1 MKLQRNGR
9 TKALAIGALAVVS
22 SLTLAACGSDNN
34 SSSNSSSSPA
44 AAGSSAAS
52 ASSIACNGATGQLLA
67 AGSTAQQNAM
77 TQWVKDFQ
85 AACSGVTI
93 NYQGTG
99 SGAGITSFQTGKV
112 AFAGSDAAMKAADVA
127 KTQGTACQNGG
138 KGINIPMIG
147 GPIAIG
153 YNLPGV
159 TNLVL
164 DAKTLAQIF
173 TGKITKWD
181 DPAIKALNSSA
192 NLPSLPIQTFHR
204 SDGSGTTAN
213 FTAYLAAA
221 APADYTFAPNKL
233 WQAKGGQAAAG
244 SAGLA
249 AQVKQVQ
256 GSISYFEL
264 SYATQQSISTVQV
277 NTGASAPVAV
287 STAAASKAV
296 GDAKVV
302 GTAPD
307 LALDLK
313 AAYTTKTDG
322 AYPIVLVTYEIAC
335 DKGNAASTLPTLK
348 SFLTYISSTAGQ
360 NSVSSLGYFP
370 LPAALQTQ
378 VQQTI
383 SSLS

>member
-34 SSSNSSSSPA
+34 SNASSSSSPA
-44 AAGSSAAS
+44 AGGSSAA
-52 ASSIACNGATGQLLA
+52 ASSIACSGATGQLLG
-67 AGSTAQQNAM
+67 AGSTAQANAV

-85 AACSGVTI
+85 AACSGVTV
-93 NYQGTG
+93 NYQATG
-99 SGAGITSFQTGKV
+99 SGAGITSFQSGKV
-112 AFAGSDAAMKAADVA
+112 AFAGSDAAMKPADVA
-127 KTQGTACQNGG
+127 KTEGTACKSGG

-159 TNLVL
+159 SNLVL
-164 DAKTLAQIF
+164 DAPTLAQIF

-181 DPAIKALNSSA
+181 DAAIKKLNPTA
-192 NLPSLPIQTFHR
+192 TLPSLPIQTFHR

-221 APADYTFAPNKL
+221 APTDYTLQPNKL
-233 WQAKGGQAAAG
+233 WAAKGGQAANG

-264 SYATQQSISTVQV
+264 SYATQQNITTAQIA
-277 NTGASAPVAV
+277 TGASAPVAV
-287 STAAASKAV
+287 STDAASKAIA
-296 GDAKVV
+296 DAKVT

-307 LALDLK
+307 LTLDLTS
-313 AAYTTKTDG
+313 AYTTKADG
-322 AYPIVLVTYEIAC
+322 AYPIDLVTYEIAC
-335 DKGNAASTLPTLK
+335 DKGNAPSTLPTLK
-348 SFLTYISSTAGQ
+348 AFLNYISSTAGQ
-360 NSVSSLGYFP
+360 SSVASLGYFP
-370 LPAALQTQ
+370 LPASLQAQ
-378 VQQTI
+378 VKTTI
-383 SSLS
+383 NGLS

>member
-34 SSSNSSSSPA
+34 SNTSSSSSPA
-44 AAGSSAAS
+44 AGGSSAAA
-52 ASSIACNGATGQLLA
+52 ASSIACNGASGQLLG

-99 SGAGITSFQTGKV
+99 SGAGITSFQSGKV
-112 AFAGSDAAMKAADVA
+112 AFAGSDAALKPADVA
-127 KTQGTACQNGG
+127 KTATTCKGGG
-138 KGINIPMIG
+138 KGIDIPMVG

-159 TNLVL
+159 QNLVL
-164 DAKTLAQIF
+164 DAPTLAQIF
-173 TGKITKWD
+173 TGKIAKWD
-181 DPAIKALNSSA
+181 DAAIKKLNPSA

-213 FTAYLAAA
+213 FTAYLADA
-221 APADYTFAPNKL
+221 APSDYTLQPNKL
-233 WQAKGGQAAAG
+233 WAAKGGQAAAG

-256 GSISYFEL
+256 GAISYFEL
-264 SYATQQSISTVQV
+264 SYATQQSISTAQIA
-277 NTGASAPVAV
+277 TGASAPVAI
-287 STAAASKAV
+287 STDAASKAV
-296 GDAKVV
+296 GDAKVT

-307 LALDLK
+307 LSLDLK
-313 AAYTTKTDG
+313 SAYTTKTDG

-335 DKGNAASTLPTLK
+335 DKGNDATSLKTLK
-348 SFLTYISSTAGQ
+348 SFLTYISSTPGQ
-360 NSVSSLGYFP
+360 NSVTSLGYFP
-370 LPAALQTQ
+370 LPASLQAQ
-378 VQQTI
+378 VKTTI
-383 SSLS
+383 DSLS

>member
-34 SSSNSSSSPA
+34 SNSSASSSPA
-44 AAGSSAAS
+44 AGGSSAA
-52 ASSIACNGATGQLLA
+52 ASSIACSGASGQLLG
-67 AGSTAQQNAM
+67 AGSTAQANAV

-85 AACSGVTI
+85 AACSGVTV
-93 NYQGTG
+93 NYQATG
-99 SGAGITSFQTGKV
+99 SGAGITSFQSGKV
-112 AFAGSDAAMKAADVA
+112 AFAGSDAAMKPADVA
-127 KTQGTACQNGG
+127 KTEGTACKSGG

-159 TNLVL
+159 SNLVL
-164 DAKTLAQIF
+164 DAPTLAQIF
-173 TGKITKWD
+173 TGKIAKWD
-181 DPAIKALNSSA
+181 DAAIKKLNPTA
-192 NLPSLPIQTFHR
+192 TLPSLPIQTFHR

-221 APADYTFAPNKL
+221 APTDYTLQPNKL
-233 WQAKGGQAAAG
+233 WAAKGGQAANG

-264 SYATQQSISTVQV
+264 SYATQQNITTAQIA
-277 NTGASAPVAV
+277 TGASAPVAV
-287 STAAASKAV
+287 STDAASKAIA
-296 GDAKVV
+296 DAKVT

-307 LALDLK
+307 LTLDLTS
-313 AAYTTKTDG
+313 AYTTKADG
-322 AYPIVLVTYEIAC
+322 AYPIDLVTYEIAC
-335 DKGNAASTLPTLK
+335 DKGNAPATLPTLK
-348 SFLTYISSTAGQ
+348 AFLNYISSTQGQ
-360 NSVSSLGYFP
+360 TSVASLGYFP
-370 LPAALQTQ
+370 LPASLQAQ
-378 VQQTI
+378 VKTTI
-383 SSLS
+383 NGLS

>member
-34 SSSNSSSSPA
+34 SNTNSSSSPA
-44 AAGSSAAS
+44 AGGSSAA
-52 ASSIACNGATGQLLA
+52 AASIACNGASGQLLG

-99 SGAGITSFQTGKV
+99 SGAGITSFQSGKV

-127 KTQGTACQNGG
+127 KTQGTACKNGG

-159 TNLVL
+159 QNLVL
-164 DAKTLAQIF
+164 DAPTLAQIF
-173 TGKITKWD
+173 TGKIAKWD
-181 DPAIKALNSSA
+181 DAAIKKLNPSA

-213 FTAYLAAA
+213 FTGYLAAA
-221 APADYTFAPNKL
+221 APSDYTEQPNKL

-256 GSISYFEL
+256 GAISYFEL
-264 SYATQQSISTVQV
+264 SYATQQSITTAQIS
-277 NTGASAPVAV
+277 TGASAPVAV
-287 STAAASKAV
+287 STDAASKAV

-313 AAYTTKTDG
+313 SAYTTKADG

-335 DKGNAASTLPTLK
+335 DKGNDATSLKTLK
-348 SFLTYISSTAGQ
+348 SFLTYISSTPGQ
-360 NSVSSLGYFP
+360 NSVTSLGYFP
-370 LPAALQTQ
+370 LPASLQAQ
-378 VQQTI
+378 VKTTI
-383 SSLS
+383 DSLS

>member
-34 SSSNSSSSPA
+34 TTSNSSSSPA
-44 AAGSSAAS
+44 AAGSSAAA
-52 ASSIACNGATGQLLA
+52 ASSIDCSGATGQLLA
-67 AGSTAQQNAM
+67 AGSTAQANAM

-93 NYQGTG
+93 NYQATG
-99 SGAGITSFQTGKV
+99 SGAGITSFQSGKV
-112 AFAGSDAAMKAADVA
+112 AFAGSDAALKPADVA
-127 KTQGTACQNGG
+127 KTTGTACQNGG
-138 KGINIPMIG
+138 KGIDIPMIG

-159 TNLVL
+159 SNLVL

-181 DPAIKALNSSA
+181 DPAIKALNPTA
-192 NLPSLPIQTFHR
+192 TLPSLPIQTFHR

-213 FTAYLAAA
+213 FTTYLADA
-221 APADYTFAPNKL
+221 APSDYTFAPNKL
-233 WQAKGGQAAAG
+233 WAAKGGQAANG

-264 SYATQQSISTVQV
+264 SYATQQSISTVSV
-277 NTGASAPVAV
+277 ATGASAPVAV
-287 STAAASKAV
+287 SAAAASAAV
-296 GDAKVV
+296 GGAKVV

-307 LALDLK
+307 LALDMK
-313 AAYTTKTDG
+313 SVYTTKADG
-322 AYPIVLVTYEIAC
+322 AYPIDLVTYEIAC
-335 DKGNAASTLPTLK
+335 DKGNAASSLPTLK
-348 SFLTYISSTAGQ
+348 AFLNYISSDAGQ
-360 NSVSSLGYFP
+360 KSVASLGYFA
-370 LPAALQTQ
+370 LPASLQAQ
-378 VQQTI
+378 VKTTI

>member
-1 MKLQRNGR
+1 VKLQRNGR

-34 SSSNSSSSPA
+34 NSSSSSTTTA
-44 AAGSSAAS
+44 ATGGSSAAAS
-52 ASSIACNGATGQLLA
+52 AIDCKGASGQLLA

-99 SGAGITSFQTGKV
+99 SGAGITSFQSGKV
-112 AFAGSDAAMKAADVA
+112 AFAGSDAALKPEDVA

-159 TNLVL
+159 SNLVL
-164 DAKTLAQIF
+164 DAPTLAQIF
-173 TGKITKWD
+173 TGKIAKWD
-181 DPAIKALNSSA
+181 DAAIKKLNPTA
-192 NLPSLPIQTFHR
+192 TLPSLPIQTFHR

-221 APADYTFAPNKL
+221 APSDYTLQPNKL

-264 SYATQQSISTVQV
+264 SYATQQSITTASIA
-277 NTGASAPVAV
+277 TGASAPVAV
-287 STAAASKAV
+287 STDAASKAV
-296 GDAKVV
+296 GDAKPK

-313 AAYTTKTDG
+313 PAYTTKTDG

-335 DKGNAASTLPTLK
+335 DKGNAPATLPTLK
-348 SFLTYISSTAGQ
+348 AFLNYTASDAGQ
-360 NSVSSLGYFP
+360 KSVASLGYFP
-370 LPAALQTQ
+370 LPASLQAQ
-378 VQQTI
+378 VKTTI
-383 SSLS
+383 NSLS